1 MEEEVIK
8 KEKTGSYLTGIIGAI
23 IGGII
28 ATIPWILVYVYGN
41 MMLSILAAI
50 IAGGEFLGYK
60 ICKGKIDKKL
70 PIIIMVIAVIIV
82 MVTTL
87 AIIPALLI
95 QKQGLPVSITN
106 VQKLYGSSEFSTA
119 ITKDCIISV
128 VFTILGASIITSN
141 IKKQLENNDGKE
153 VKIQFSNNENINKMI
168 KESIEE
174 LKPIFEKYEATTPD
188 KAMMKEEVL
197 AEISEDR
204 GAKIRFKYLKQMGI
218 IKKYKGKYYYSKEAE
233 NNPEKRQKKS
243 AKAFIISMIVI
254 IVGIIILAI
263 LGGNNPSLLQ
273 SSEKIDYKDSNISF
287 QIAGDWKKINTQY
300 SQYVQYYK
308 YINTFPDLN
317 QQTNQTEE
325 QEEDYSSYPA
335 MLVVT
340 YEQVDTTTIK
350 SIEDVKTN
358 IEESINKSEEKPDTL
373 EMNIS
378 KTANNYDIL
387 KVKVIFNSEPQEIM
401 YNYYILTGDKI
412 ARIVAESYSLEDDKE
427 IESVAND
434 VSNSFTW
441 VVNE

>member
-28 ATIPWILVYVYGN
+28 ATIPWILVYVYGS

-153 VKIQFSNNENINKMI
+153 VKIQFTNNENINKMI

-188 KAMMKEEVL
+188 KAMIKEEVL
-197 AEISEDR
+197 AEIPEDR
-204 GAKIRFKYLKQMGI
+204 GAKIRFNYLKQMGI

-233 NNPEKRQKKS
+233 NNPKKRPKKS
-243 AKAFIISMIVI
+243 AKVFTISMIVI
-254 IVGIIILAI
+254 IVGIILLAI
-263 LGGNNPSLLQ
+263 LGGDNPSLLQ
-273 SSEKIDYKDSNISF
+273 SSENIDYKDSNISF

-308 YINTFPDLN
+308 YINTFPDLK

-335 MLVVT
+335 MIVVT
-340 YEQVDTTTIK
+340 YEQVDTTIK

-358 IEESINKSEEKPDTL
+358 IEESINKSEEKPETL

>member
-188 KAMMKEEVL
+188 KAMIKEEVL
-197 AEISEDR
+197 AEIPEDR
-204 GAKIRFKYLKQMGI
+204 GAKIRFNYLKQVGI
-218 IKKYKGKYYYSKEAE
+218 IKNIKE
-233 NNPEKRQKKS
+233 NIIIQKKL
-243 AKAFIISMIVI
+243 KIIQKKDKRNQ
-254 IVGIIILAI
+254 LK
-263 LGGNNPSLLQ
+263 LLQ
-273 SSEKIDYKDSNISF
+273 Y
-287 QIAGDWKKINTQY
+287 
-300 SQYVQYYK
+300 
-308 YINTFPDLN
+308 L
-317 QQTNQTEE
+317 
-325 QEEDYSSYPA
+325 
-335 MLVVT
+335 
-340 YEQVDTTTIK
+340 
-350 SIEDVKTN
+350 
-358 IEESINKSEEKPDTL
+358 
-373 EMNIS
+373 
-378 KTANNYDIL
+378 
-387 KVKVIFNSEPQEIM
+387 
-401 YNYYILTGDKI
+401 
-412 ARIVAESYSLEDDKE
+412 
-427 IESVAND
+427 
-434 VSNSFTW
+434 
-441 VVNE
+441 

>member
-8 KEKTGSYLTGIIGAI
+8 KEENRRYLTGILGAI

-28 ATIPWILVYVYGN
+28 ATIPWILMYVYGN
-41 MMLSILAAI
+41 VMLSILAAI

-95 QKQGLPVSITN
+95 QKEGLPVSVTN

-119 ITKDCIISV
+119 ITRDCIISV
-128 VFTILGASIITSN
+128 VFTILGASIVTST

-153 VKIQFSNNENINKMI
+153 VKLQFNNNENINKMI

-188 KAMMKEEVL
+188 KAMTKEEVL
-197 AEISEDR
+197 AEVSEDK
-204 GAKIRFKYLKQMGI
+204 GAKIRFNYLKQIGI

-233 NNPEKRQKKS
+233 TNPEKGQKKS
-243 AKAFIISMIVI
+243 AKNFITCIIVI
-254 IVGIIILAI
+254 IIGVILLAI
-263 LGGNNPSLLQ
+263 LGGDNPNLLQ
-273 SSEKIDYKDSNISF
+273 SSEKINYKDTNISF
-287 QIAGDWKKINTQY
+287 QIAGDWKQINTQY

-317 QQTNQTEE
+317 QQTNQTEA
-325 QEEDYSSYPA
+325 QEDYSSYPA
-335 MLVVT
+335 MISVT
-340 YEQVDTTTIK
+340 YQQIDTKTIK
-350 SIEDVKTN
+350 SIEDVKTTL
-358 IEESINKSEEKPDTL
+358 EETINKSEEKPDNV
-373 EMNIS
+373 EMNIL
-378 KTANNYDIL
+378 KTANNYDML
-387 KVKVIFNSEPQEIM
+387 KVKVVFKSEPQEIM
-401 YNYYILTGDKI
+401 YNYYILTGDKL
-412 ARIVAESYSLEDDKE
+412 ARIIADSYSLEDDKE
-427 IESVAND
+427 IESTAND
-434 VSNSFTW
+434 VCNTFTW

>member
-28 ATIPWILVYVYGN
+28 ATIPWVLVYVYGN

-70 PIIIMVIAVIIV
+70 PIIIMVIAVIVV

-95 QKQGLPVSITN
+95 HKQGLPVSIAN

-119 ITKDCIISV
+119 ITRDCIISII
-128 VFTILGASIITSN
+128 FTILGASIITSN

-197 AEISEDR
+197 AETSE
-204 GAKIRFKYLKQMGI
+204 
-218 IKKYKGKYYYSKEAE
+218 YKGKYYYSKEAE

-243 AKAFIISMIVI
+243 AKAFTISMIVI
-254 IVGIIILAI
+254 IVGIILLAI
-263 LGGNNPSLLQ
+263 LGGDNPSLLQ

-308 YINTFPDLN
+308 YIHTFPNLN

-335 MLVVT
+335 MIVVT

-412 ARIVAESYSLEDDKE
+412 ARIIAESYSLDDDKE
-427 IESVAND
+427 IESVVND